1 MVYLKGALDRLGVV
15 ADFIHM
21 GSYKSAAEP
30 LTREGPSEDAREAMQ
45 TLLESLRKTWLDGL
59 AQARAGSELSR
70 LAEQGPWSPA
80 EALGRKMID
89 AVGFESDARRDAK
102 KRARAA
108 EVSVT
113 FGPKAPTDQPLDVS
127 SLIRLLSGVDETVGD
142 RPRIAV
148 VPATGG
154 ISMGSGSMFEGS
166 GISARALTKTLRRLA
181 ADEAV
186 KAVVLRIDSPGG
198 SALASDI
205 LWHEIRELDAKKP
218 VIASVGDMAAS
229 GGYYLACAARRIL
242 AEATSLIG
250 SIGVVGGKLV
260 LGSAL
265 EKHGIHSV
273 TFAASPDPEAK
284 ARAAYLSAL
293 TPWDEPTRERIRSQM
308 REVYDLFIHRVAA
321 GRKLKN
327 EEVRAS
333 AEGRVWSGAQGLER
347 KLVDELGGLD
357 RALALARQL
366 GGVDARAPVVLEGGV
381 ESLLETLLGTQDAS
395 VEQAA
400 RALEELAERRGTLTR
415 QLPARWRSYVASAEP
430 LLDHERVLAALPF
443 AVNIQ

>member
-1 MVYLKGALDRLGVV
+1 
-15 ADFIHM
+15 
-21 GSYKSAAEP
+21 
-30 LTREGPSEDAREAMQ
+30 
-45 TLLESLRKTWLDGL
+45 
-59 AQARAGSELSR
+59 
-70 LAEQGPWSPA
+70 
-80 EALGRKMID
+80 
-89 AVGFESDARRDAK
+89 
-102 KRARAA
+102 
-108 EVSVT
+108 
-113 FGPKAPTDQPLDVS
+113 
-127 SLIRLLSGVDETVGD
+127 
-142 RPRIAV
+142 
-148 VPATGG
+148 
-154 ISMGSGSMFEGS
+154 
-166 GISARALTKTLRRLA
+166 
-181 ADEAV
+181 
-186 KAVVLRIDSPGG
+186 
-198 SALASDI
+198 
-205 LWHEIRELDAKKP
+205 
-218 VIASVGDMAAS
+218 MAAS

-293 TPWDEPTRERIRSQM
+293 TPWDESTRERIRSQM
-308 REVYDLFIHRVAA
+308 REVYDLFVHRVAA

-400 RALEELAERRGTLTR
+400 RALEELAERRGTLAR
-415 QLPARWRSYVASAEP
+415 QLPAHWRSYVASAAP

-443 AVNIQ
+443 AVTIQ

>member
-1 MVYLKGALDRLGVV
+1 MVYLKGALDKLGVV

-21 GSYKSAAEP
+21 GAYKSAAEP

-45 TLLESLRKTWLDGL
+45 ELLESLRKTWLDGL
-59 AQARAGSELSR
+59 DQARGRSDLRR
-70 LAEQGPWSPA
+70 LAERGPWSPN
-80 EALGRKMID
+80 EAKGKKMID

-102 KRARAA
+102 KRAQAA
-108 EVSVT
+108 EATVA
-113 FGPKAPTDQPLDVS
+113 FGPKAPAEQPLDLS
-127 SLIRLLSGVDETVGD
+127 GLIRLLSGVDETAGD

-154 ISMGSGSMFEGS
+154 ITMGAGSLFEGS

-181 ADEAV
+181 TDKAV

-205 LWHEIRELDAKKP
+205 LWHEIRELDANKP
-218 VIASVGDMAAS
+218 VIASIGSMAAS

-242 AEATSLIG
+242 AESTSLVG

-265 EKHGIHSV
+265 EKHGIKSV

-293 TPWDEPTRERIRSQM
+293 TAWDEPTRDRVRSQM
-308 REVYDLFIHRVAA
+308 RDVYNLFMRRVAA
-321 GRKLKN
+321 GRKLKK

-333 AEGRVWSGAQGLER
+333 AEGRVWSGAQGLKR
-347 KLVDELGGLD
+347 RLVDELGGLE
-357 RALALARQL
+357 RALVLARRL
-366 GGVDARAPVVLEGGV
+366 GGVDARAPIVLEGGV
-381 ESLLETLLGTQDAS
+381 ESLLETLLGSGDAS
-395 VEQAA
+395 VEQAV
-400 RALEELAERRGTLTR
+400 RALEEHAERRGALA
-415 QLPARWRSYVASAEP
+415 QKLPSRWLSYLESAEP
-430 LLDHERVLAALPF
+430 LLYREHVLAALPF
-443 AVNIQ
+443 AVTVE